1 MHGNLKQKWE
11 ERLDFFPLFFILAL
25 FPWIVVRTDVRTYTE
40 SVSFLPERYY
50 SSDFF
55 LYGKL
60 VALFVCTAFMFLRM
74 GHMRSKEPRPY
85 GRKMSEWKKE
95 GWKKETFLYLYLFLV
110 FLSSLFAEHKI
121 TAFRG
126 VADNLQGFFTVFC
139 YITVFFYGRMWGRKY
154 PQKISWLAGTIA
166 VMTAAAG
173 VLGISQFAGVDLLSN
188 GPVRWFL
195 GGRDAVVKN
204 VVYLAQYH
212 WNYAG
217 SFAAFFL
224 PVILAGILYYRQ
236 HERAGEKGARRKKSM
251 AVLLFFALA
260 FCLFGSQSR
269 TGALAA
275 VFTAIVAL
283 VIFRK
288 RIKGAWKLLTMLVI
302 GSFFLAGI
310 CNYRITG
317 SVTGRWDEI
326 RYHSRGGKKLSY
338 MVTGSERTE
347 IRYGGRTFYMKI
359 CGDGEKIY
367 PEITD
372 ENGVRIGLRR
382 EEPVWVSPDER
393 LSGLSFSGQSEKDEG
408 QIIHGICV
416 KYKKKSYFITNEYGD
431 HTCYYRNSYGRYD
444 KLIRAEMAL
453 PSGLNEF
460 ASLRGYVWSGTLPL
474 LKNTWLTGAG
484 ADQFLFVFPEQDYVA
499 RNKYDLG
506 NTYYT
511 KPHNWY
517 LQMAVESGCLSL
529 LFMLAF
535 FARYLGQW
543 RGYFSGK
550 MSRVADGKDFFAS
563 AVFFSVAAWLFV
575 SFFTDSFLTTAPLFW
590 GITGIADGYI
600 CQKRA

>member
-1 MHGNLKQKWE
+1 MHEKFKQKWE

-40 SVSFLPERYY
+40 AVPFLPERYY

-60 VALFVCTAFMFLRM
+60 VALYISTAFMFLRM
-74 GHMRSKEPRPY
+74 GHMRFPKTRLCRLMIK
-85 GRKMSEWKKE
+85 GWK
-95 GWKKETFLYLYLFLV
+95 KKETFLFLYLFLL
-110 FLSSLFAEHKI
+110 FLSSLLAEHKV

-139 YITVFFYGRMWGRKY
+139 YVTVFFYGRMWSRKY
-154 PQKISWLAGTIA
+154 PDKISWLAGTIA

-173 VLGISQFAGVDLLSN
+173 VIGISQFAGVDLLSN

-224 PVILAGILYYRQ
+224 PVILAGILYYRKCQ
-236 HERAGEKGARRKKSM
+236 SAGEKSARRKKM
-251 AVLLFFALA
+251 AAVVLFYMLVLCLA
-260 FCLFGSQSR
+260 GSQSR
-269 TGALAA
+269 TGGLAA
-275 VFTAIVAL
+275 VFTSFTAF
-283 VIFRK
+283 VIFRGK
-288 RIKGAWKLLTMLVI
+288 IKELWKFLIILAVSSLI
-302 GSFFLAGI
+302 LAGI

-317 SVTGRWDEI
+317 SVTGRWQEI
-326 RYHSRGGKKLSY
+326 SYHSHGGKKLSY
-338 MVTGSERTE
+338 MITGSECTE
-347 IRYGGRTFYMKI
+347 IGFGGGTFYMKI
-359 CGDGEKIY
+359 CRTGEKIY

-372 ENGVRIGLRR
+372 EKGTRIVLRR

-393 LSGLSFSGQSEKDEG
+393 LSGLSFFRDSEKNEGQS
-408 QIIHGICV
+408 IYGICV
-416 KYKKKSYFITNEYGD
+416 KYKKKSYFITNQYGD
-431 HTCYYRNSYGRYD
+431 HTYYYRNSYGRYD
-444 KLIRAEMAL
+444 KMIKAQMAL
-453 PSGLNEF
+453 PSGFHEF
-460 ASLRGYVWSGTLPL
+460 ASLRGYAWSGTLPL

-529 LFMLAF
+529 AFMLVF
-535 FARYLGQW
+535 FIRYLGQW
-543 RGYFSGK
+543 KGYFSEK
-550 MSRVADGKDFFAS
+550 VSRMTDGKGVFTG
-563 AVFFSVAAWLFV
+563 AVFFSVAIWLFV

-600 CQKRA
+600 CQKKT